1 MAGSKRYEEGCAVTR
16 ITTAT
21 TTQVK
26 GGPGLLKRIVVNVPI
41 SAGTISIIDNT
52 SGTTVTHGVIT
63 STADLKPYVI
73 ECGYLMSTGIRIITA
88 QAQDICVVY
97 A

>member
-1 MAGSKRYEEGCAVTR
+1 MPSKNTVTR

-26 GGPGLLKRIVVNVPI
+26 TGPCVLHRIIFSVPVSTGTVTI
-41 SAGTISIIDNT
+41 IDGVAGTT
-52 SGTTVTHGVIT
+52 ATHGVIT
-63 STADLKPYVI
+63 STADVKPFVI
-73 ECGYLMSTGIRIITA
+73 ECGFRLSTGLRIVTA
-88 QAQDICVVY
+88 QAQDITLVWEP

>member
-1 MAGSKRYEEGCAVTR
+1 MSKRDKAYHSTR

-26 GGPGLLKRIVVNVPI
+26 PGQGVLKRIVVNVPV

-63 STADLKPYVI
+63 STADLKPYFIDFDV
-73 ECGYLMSTGIRIITA
+73 LMSEGIRIITA
-88 QAQDICVVY
+88 QAQDILVVWE
-97 A
+97 

>member
-1 MAGSKRYEEGCAVTR
+1 MPKSKNVATR

-26 GGPGLLKRIVVNVPI
+26 QGPCVLKRIVFSVPV
-41 SAGTISIIDNT
+41 SAGTVSLIDNT

-63 STADLKPYVI
+63 STADLKPFVLELDYRF
-73 ECGYLMSTGIRIITA
+73 STGLRVITA
-88 QAQDICVVY
+88 QAQDITLVWEP

>member
-1 MAGSKRYEEGCAVTR
+1 MSKIKNTVTN

-26 GGPGLLKRIVVNVPI
+26 TGPCILKRIVFNVPV
-41 SAGTISIIDNT
+41 STGTVTLCDATAGTT
-52 SGTTVTHGVIT
+52 STHGVIT
-63 STADLKPYVI
+63 STADLKPFVL
-73 ECGYLMSTGIRIITA
+73 ELGYRFSTGLRVVTT
-88 QAQDICVVY
+88 QAQDITLVWEP

>member
-1 MAGSKRYEEGCAVTR
+1 MLDRNEAGKYAR

-26 GGPGLLKRIVVNVPI
+26 SGAGVLKRIIVNVPV
-41 SAGTISIIDNT
+41 SAGTIGLIDGT
-52 SGTTVTHGVIT
+52 SGTTVNIGVIT
-63 STADLKPYVI
+63 STADLKPYFI
-73 ECGYLMSTGIRIITA
+73 DFDIQFSAGLRIVTA
-88 QAQDICVVY
+88 QAQDITVVY

>member
-1 MAGSKRYEEGCAVTR
+1 MSKREDEGYTGTR

-21 TTQVK
+21 TTQVRT
-26 GGPGLLKRIVVNVPI
+26 GPCLLKRIVINVPV
-41 SAGTISIIDNT
+41 STGTISIIDNT

-63 STADLKPYVI
+63 STADLKPFVM
-73 ECGYLMSTGIRIITA
+73 ELGYKMTNGIRIITT
-88 QAQDICVVY
+88 QAQDIVVVH

>member
-1 MAGSKRYEEGCAVTR
+1 MASSRRQEEGFASTR

-26 GGPGLLKRIVVNVPI
+26 VGPAVLKRIVVSTPV

-52 SGTTVTHGVIT
+52 SGTTVTHGVVT
-63 STADLKPYVI
+63 STADLKPFAI
-73 ECGYLMSTGIRIITA
+73 EMGYRMANGIRIITA
-88 QAQDICVVY
+88 QAQDITVVWE
-97 A
+97 